1 MGRAYEVRKA
11 AMAKT
16 AAMKSKVNNKYGRSI
31 YLAAKSGIPDPE
43 LNQALKKEIEKAK
56 SEKVPADVIKRAIE
70 KAQGLGSENYTSVR
84 YEGFGPNNSMFVIE
98 CETDNPNRTY
108 IDVRTAFSKA
118 NCKLGVNGS
127 VIHMFSNLAAFSFE
141 GLTEDEILEGLIA
154 SDCDVTEIKEE
165 DGLISVFAP
174 ITEYAKVKQALL
186 DLKPD
191 LEFLEDQIAWIPSV
205 YVKLTDEND
214 KKMFDRLM
222 ALLDEIEDV
231 QDVYHNIEFDEE

>member
-1 MGRAYEVRKA
+1 M
-11 AMAKT
+11 
-16 AAMKSKVNNKYGRSI
+16 
-31 YLAAKSGIPDPE
+31 
-43 LNQALKKEIEKAK
+43 
-56 SEKVPADVIKRAIE
+56 
-70 KAQGLGSENYTSVR
+70 
-84 YEGFGPNNSMFVIE
+84 
-98 CETDNPNRTY
+98 
-108 IDVRTAFSKA
+108 
-118 NCKLGVNGS
+118 
-127 VIHMFSNLAAFSFE
+127 
-141 GLTEDEILEGLIA
+141 EGLIA